1 MPYNS
6 MCKVTKEA
14 LQKGENMEK
23 KIKKAIQLLTLIEQL
38 VIKIISLAGWL
49 LILVRVMGG

>member
-1 MPYNS
+1 
-6 MCKVTKEA
+6 
-14 LQKGENMEK
+14 MEK